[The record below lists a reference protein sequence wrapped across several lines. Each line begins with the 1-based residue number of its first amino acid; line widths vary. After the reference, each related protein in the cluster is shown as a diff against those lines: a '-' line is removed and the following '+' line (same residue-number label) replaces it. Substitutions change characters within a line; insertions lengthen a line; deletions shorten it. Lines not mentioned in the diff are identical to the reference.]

1 MPNSVQSE
9 SDQILLIG
17 KDGASVPFSLSVL
30 LAVSPLL
37 RDTLRDTVCLCSTNI
52 SFPFV
57 DFDILCLVAEI
68 LRQGESTCV
77 MPLKEASTCVV
88 KAQAVIDQ
96 LQIDACIGL
105 NRSSGRVGSLLISNI
120 ESKTDIWSALTD
132 SKMSES
138 LNNNEIPGKMC
149 YTCSFCWKDFESK
162 MKMYKHVKLEHPE
175 TTHGCTSCGSRFIHQ
190 NNLDNHIRNAHP
202 TNDQLTR
209 QSEVDIKAENGPDQN
224 ESMDKSCKLLKKFF
238 PCDFCEKVFT
248 QLTTNLVTPDIMEKY
263 CLKWNE
269 FEANIR
275 ESFRK
280 LREEERFFDV
290 TLASDDGQRIQAHK
304 MSSFFN
310 DIFMKNDHKNMLIYL
325 KGINS
330 TELEQV
336 TDFLY
341 NGEAFITQEELNMF
355 LDTAKDLKVKGL
367 LGDLQGIGQNE
378 PNKSMYQHNNEFIG
392 KESECESEDS
402 IAEESIV
409 KESIIDSL
417 EEQDESC
424 RFTKDDIFDSVKE
437 NRLALNTNN
446 QLDLQIEQ
454 MIEKNEGLWKCKV
467 CGRTAANKAHTRRHA
482 ETHIEGISI
491 VCHICNKTLST
502 RKGAREHISRGH
514 CKNHQKRHCLDV
526 NVKKGKRVHNLSKGE
541 KGKRKISRK
550 TKILFQGKIKDE
562 ESSKQLAISGSGQVE
577 KFKCSECQKVFSTVK
592 NLKIH
597 KSKSAH
603 CF

>member
-1 MPNSVQSE
+1 MARISLQSKVSWMQDTMPNSVQSE

-190 NNLDNHIRNAHP
+190 NNLDNHIRN
-202 TNDQLTR
+202 
-209 QSEVDIKAENGPDQN
+209 
-224 ESMDKSCKLLKKFF
+224 
-238 PCDFCEKVFT
+238 
-248 QLTTNLVTPDIMEKY
+248 
-263 CLKWNE
+263 
-269 FEANIR
+269 
-275 ESFRK
+275 
-280 LREEERFFDV
+280 
-290 TLASDDGQRIQAHK
+290 
-304 MSSFFN
+304 
-310 DIFMKNDHKNMLIYL
+310 DHKNMLIYL

-330 TELEQV
+330 TEPEQV

>member
-202 TNDQLTR
+202 TNDQVTR
-209 QSEVDIKAENGPDQN
+209 QSDVDIKAENGPDQN
-224 ESMDKSCKLLKKFF
+224 ESIDKSCKLLKKLF

-248 QLTTNLVTPDIMEKY
+248 Q
-263 CLKWNE
+263 
-269 FEANIR
+269 
-275 ESFRK
+275 S
-280 LREEERFFDV
+280 
-290 TLASDDGQRIQAHK
+290 G
-304 MSSFFN
+304 
-310 DIFMKNDHKNMLIYL
+310 
-325 KGINS
+325 
-330 TELEQV
+330 
-336 TDFLY
+336 
-341 NGEAFITQEELNMF
+341 
-355 LDTAKDLKVKGL
+355 
-367 LGDLQGIGQNE
+367 
-378 PNKSMYQHNNEFIG
+378 
-392 KESECESEDS
+392 
-402 IAEESIV
+402 
-409 KESIIDSL
+409 
-417 EEQDESC
+417 
-424 RFTKDDIFDSVKE
+424 
-437 NRLALNTNN
+437 NR
-446 QLDLQIEQ
+446 
-454 MIEKNEGLWKCKV
+454 
-467 CGRTAANKAHTRRHA
+467 RRHM
-482 ETHIEGISI
+482 
-491 VCHICNKTLST
+491 V
-502 RKGAREHISRGH
+502 
-514 CKNHQKRHCLDV
+514 KRHCLDV
-526 NVKKGKRVHNLSKGE
+526 NVKKGKKVHNLSKGE
-541 KGKRKISRK
+541 KVKRKISRK
-550 TKILFQGKIKDE
+550 TKILLQGKIKDE